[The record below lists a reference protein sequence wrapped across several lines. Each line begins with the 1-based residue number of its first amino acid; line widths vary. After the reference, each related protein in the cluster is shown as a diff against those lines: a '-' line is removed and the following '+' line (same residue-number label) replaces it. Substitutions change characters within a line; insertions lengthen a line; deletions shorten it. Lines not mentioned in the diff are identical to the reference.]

1 MSDQESM
8 EAVIETSREPQAP
21 RERISSRR
29 SDDDDDDDEKGF
41 RSKDG
46 DSKFPKKNS
55 KYKRKVCKFTTD
67 KSLAAALKYTNVE
80 LLTRFIT
87 NRGKILPRRIT
98 GTSAKWQRVLVREIK
113 KARAAGLLPHK
124 VL

>member
-1 MSDQESM
+1 MADQETM
-8 EAVIETSREPQAP
+8 ETIVESSREAQIP
-21 RERISSRR
+21 RERTSSRR
-29 SDDDDDDDEKGF
+29 NDDDDDDDEKGF

-55 KYKRKVCKFTTD
+55 KYKRKVCKFTID
-67 KSLAAALKYTNVE
+67 RLLAESLKYTNVE

>member
-1 MSDQESM
+1 MSAEESM
-8 EAVIETSREPQAP
+8 ETVVESREAMMPTRERNTSR
-21 RERISSRR
+21 RN
-29 SDDDDDDDEKGF
+29 DDDDDDDEKGY

-67 KSLAAALKYTNVE
+67 KTLAAALKYTNIE
-80 LLTRFIT
+80 LLSRFIT